1 MHRVAIG
8 TMVFNEAANLPRLLP
23 RLSALSAPGVCVT
36 DILVVCS
43 GCSDDS
49 EALVRR
55 AARSDPRIRLVS
67 EARRRGKAAA
77 INRFLALLPQEVDS
91 CVLVSADVLPALDA
105 LAALLRPFTDP
116 KVGMTGGCPIPT
128 NPATGLIHRVVRFQ
142 WAVHHRLAARSP
154 KLGEMVA
161 FRNVVDQIDAQTPV
175 DEASLEAQIVEQGLV
190 LAYVPEARVANRGPD
205 NLAEL
210 LVQRQRVWNGHLRLR
225 RGTGYEV
232 ASYRLRNVLPPV
244 WDQVRAHPRDLP
256 VAVAAGVIEG
266 IARTLGTADQ
276 ALLGRTPTAWRA
288 LPSTKRLGS

>member
-23 RLSALSAPGVCVT
+23 RLSALGAPGVLVT

-49 EALVRR
+49 EAHVRR
-55 AARSDPRIRLVS
+55 AAQGDPRIRLVS
-67 EARRRGKAAA
+67 EPRRRGKAAA
-77 INRFLALLPQEVDS
+77 INRFLALLPREVDS
-91 CVLVSADVLPALDA
+91 CVLVSADVLPAPDA
-105 LAALLRPFTDP
+105 LGALLRPFADP
-116 KVGMTGGCPIPT
+116 RVGMTGGCPIPT
-128 NPATGLIHRVVRFQ
+128 NPATGLLHRVVRFQ
-142 WAVHHRLAARSP
+142 WAVHHRLATCSP

-161 FRNVVDQIDAQTPV
+161 FRNVVNRIDSRTPV
-175 DEASLEAQIVEQGLV
+175 DEASLEAQIVEQGLL
-190 LAYVPEARVANRGPD
+190 LAYAPEARVANRGPD

-210 LVQRQRVWNGHLRLR
+210 LFQRQRIWNGHLKLR
-225 RGTGYEV
+225 RDTGYEV

-276 ALLGRTPTAWRA
+276 ALLGRTPTTWRA
-288 LPSTKRLGS
+288 LPSTKQLAS

>member
-23 RLSALSAPGVCVT
+23 RLSALSAPDVRVT

-49 EALVRR
+49 ERLVLR
-55 AARSDPRIRLVS
+55 AAQRDPRIRLVS
-67 EARRRGKAAA
+67 EQHRRGKAAA
-77 INRFLALLPQEVDS
+77 INRFLALLPQDVDS
-91 CVLVSADVLPALDA
+91 CVLVSADVLPAPDA
-105 LAALLRPFTDP
+105 LGALLRPLADP
-116 KVGMTGGCPIPT
+116 RVGMTGGCPYPT
-128 NPATGLIHRVVRFQ
+128 NPAKGLLHRVVRFQ

-161 FRNVVDQIDAQTPV
+161 FRNVVDRIDAKTPV
-175 DEASLEAQIVEQGLV
+175 DEATLEARIVEQGLLLV
-190 LAYVPEARVANRGPD
+190 YAPEARVSNRGPD

-210 LVQRQRVWNGHLRLR
+210 LIQRQRIWNGHLRLR

-232 ASYRLRNVLPPV
+232 ATYRLRNVLPPV
-244 WDQVRAHPRDLP
+244 WEQVRSHPRDLP
-256 VAVAAGVIEG
+256 VALAAGVIEG

-288 LPSTKRLGS
+288 LPSTKQLAS